1 MKKLGKTSVLTLIAA
16 LFVFAFAGTA
26 FAEETEG
33 IQPEQLTQMVE
44 HELPVG
50 GWAPA
55 EPIYVPTDLVVNG
68 SDSSDGLLSSKTR
81 INSDPNAVFTKGKAT
96 TGYKAL
102 NAAQKKLYNAIDA
115 AVIEFLN
122 AKTDLPPTET
132 TVKGEDV
139 DRYIISEIDYSEMGI
154 AGGSAKVRTQNALKA
169 FYAYDYDHPAYYWLS
184 NEILYNECYLYPCT
198 EPEYAGVSTRRALN
212 ALVSNS
218 VKAYADFAGNGTT
231 LDKVALIHDKIIN
244 DIDYAY
250 QEDGETPEEAKWAH
264 GVHGVF
270 DPHYKLAVCEGY
282 ADAFALIMNYLGI
295 PNYYIV
301 GEAGDGGPGGGDGHA
316 WNAVY
321 DDDTKQYLYMDL
333 TWDDWGEDGYSYEYF
348 GMPLTNFE
356 SQHREYKADATKAIK
371 WLYNIDGE
379 YNDSISGTYY
389 VRGEYYYD
397 KSTSDANKFAAAAKA
412 KAARAGGWV
421 SVLCT
426 DEESIDE
433 ITPALGVTKSDI
445 VTYKDDEG
453 DNYNCAY
460 LIAPALAGGSH
471 SHAWTDPTYI
481 WEPDGSQVSA
491 IRICKAPNCD
501 TITEMET
508 VGAAYNGTE
517 PTCTEAGQGIC
528 SAVFENVAFSV
539 EPKEVT
545 REALGHDWGK
555 TTYTWSGYSKVTA
568 KRECSRQAGDSCT
581 ETETAKTTSKVTR
594 KATYTAKGQTTYT
607 ASFTNPDF
615 KASKTLTN
623 IPKLAKKTNP
633 MKVKATAQTLKYK
646 KLKKKALVVAP
657 IAVTSA
663 KGKVTYKVVG
673 GNTKSKKA
681 LSLNTKT
688 GKVTVKKKTK
698 KGKYQIKV
706 KVSAAGTSAY
716 KVLSKTVT
724 VTVNVK

>member
-1 MKKLGKTSVLTLIAA
+1 MMKILGKTSVLTLIAA

-33 IQPEQLTQMVE
+33 IQPEQFAQAEE

-68 SDSSDGLLSSKTR
+68 SSSSDGLLSSKSR
-81 INSDPNAVFTKGKAT
+81 INADPNAVFTDGAAT
-96 TGYKAL
+96 TGFKAL
-102 NAAQKKLYNAIDA
+102 DTAQKKLYKAIDA
-115 AVIEFLN
+115 AVVEFLN
-122 AKTDLPPTET
+122 AKKNLPPTEV
-132 TVKGEDV
+132 TVEGEDV
-139 DRYIISEIDYSEMGI
+139 DRYILKAVDYSKMGI
-154 AGGSAKVRTQNALKA
+154 AGDTKEARKQNALIA

-184 NEILYNECYLYPCT
+184 NEILFNEKCLYPCT
-198 EPEYAGVSTRRALN
+198 EKEYAKVSTRRILN
-212 ALVSNS
+212 ALVGKS
-218 VKAYADFAGNGTT
+218 VKAYADLAAKGTTT
-231 LDKVALIHDKIIN
+231 LDKIALVHDKIVN

-250 QEDGETPEEAKWAH
+250 QEDGKTPEEAKWAH

-270 DPHYKLAVCEGY
+270 DPRYKHAVCEGY

-295 PNYYIV
+295 PNYYII
-301 GEAGDGGPGGGDGHA
+301 GDAGDGGPGGGDGHA

-321 DDDTKQYLYMDL
+321 DDGEGAERYLYMDL
-333 TWDDWGEDGYSYEYF
+333 TWDDWGEDGYSNEYF
-348 GMPLTNFE
+348 GMPMTNFE
-356 SQHREYKADATKAIK
+356 EQHHEYKADAAEAKE
-371 WLYNIDGE
+371 WLYDIDGT
-379 YNDSISGTYY
+379 YNDSIWGTYY
-389 VRGEYYYD
+389 VRGDFYYD
-397 KSTSDANKFAAAAKA
+397 KEQSEQTAEEFAQTAKA
-412 KAARAGGWV
+412 KAARAGGWF
-421 SVLCT
+421 SVMCT

-433 ITPALGVTKSDI
+433 ITPVLGEPKSDI
-445 VTYKDDEG
+445 VTYKEDEETS
-453 DNYNCAY
+453 YNCGY
-460 LIAPALAGGSH
+460 LIASALPEVYNH
-471 SHAWTDPTYI
+471 EHAWTGTTYT
-481 WEPDGSQVSA
+481 WEPNGSRVTA

-508 VGAAYNGTE
+508 
-517 PTCTEAGQGIC
+517 
-528 SAVFENVAFSV
+528 
-539 EPKEVT
+539 
-545 REALGHDWGK
+545 
-555 TTYTWSGYSKVTA
+555 
-568 KRECSRQAGDSCT
+568 
-581 ETETAKTTSKVTR
+581 AKTTAKVTR

-607 ASFTNPDF
+607 GSFTNPAF
-615 KASKTLTN
+615 KASKTLTD

-673 GNTKSKKA
+673 GNAKSKKA

-688 GKVTVKKKTK
+688 GKVTAKKKTK

-706 KVSAAGTSAY
+706 KVSAAGTTAY
-716 KVLSKTVT
+716 KALSKTVT